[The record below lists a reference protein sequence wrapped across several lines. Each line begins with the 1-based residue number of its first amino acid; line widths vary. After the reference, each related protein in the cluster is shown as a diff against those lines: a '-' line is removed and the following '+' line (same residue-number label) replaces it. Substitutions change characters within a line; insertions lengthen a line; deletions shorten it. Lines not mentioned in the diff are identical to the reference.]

1 MKVLIIGGTGFISTR
16 LAAKLLQ
23 AGHEVSILRRGKSQ
37 SRLPQVKNLSHLT
50 GDRSDEGSF
59 RQALGKTTFD
69 AVYDMVAYT
78 PEESEL
84 AVRTLEGRC
93 GRFIHC
99 STISVYMVSY
109 EVQCPITEEQ
119 DKGALMDFFP
129 RNPFG
134 MEYGVNKR
142 KCEAV
147 LWNAHDEKRFPVSML
162 RPTYVCG
169 PHDPVKREIF
179 WIERILDGKPVLV
192 PGSGDFA
199 FQNVYV
205 DDVAEGFVALLDKP
219 ASIGHAYNMA
229 GEEIY
234 SLNDY
239 LGLICDILERQ
250 PEFVHVDQ
258 EVFDRQSFSS
268 IPYGDVFPFNT
279 RRTAIFSL
287 DKIKRDL
294 SFKTTPVRE
303 WLPTTVNWYLNE
315 FKGHSNGYE
324 NRAEEVAFT
333 ERWWEWRSRELK
345 QFE

>member
-1 MKVLIIGGTGFISTR
+1 MKVLLIGGTGFISTR

-23 AGHEVSILRRGKSQ
+23 AGHEVSILTRGKSQ
-37 SRLPQVKNLSHLT
+37 SRLPQAKNLTYLT
-50 GDRSDEGSF
+50 ADRSDQGSL
-59 RQALGKTTFD
+59 RQALGKSTFD

-78 PEESEL
+78 PQESKL
-84 AVRTLEGRC
+84 AVDMLEGKC

-99 STISVYMVSY
+99 STVSVYMVSY
-109 EVQCPITEEQ
+109 DVQCPITEDQ

-134 MEYGVNKR
+134 MEYGMNKR
-142 KCEAV
+142 KCEDV
-147 LWNAHDEKRFPVSML
+147 LWDAHDEKRFPVSML

-169 PHDPVKREIF
+169 PHDPVKREFF

-199 FQNVYV
+199 FQNVCV
-205 DDVAEGFVALLDKP
+205 EDVADGFVALLNQP
-219 ASIGHAYNMA
+219 ASIGQAYNMA

-239 LGLICDILERQ
+239 LGFICDILERR

-258 EVFDRQSFSS
+258 EIFDKQTFSS
-268 IPYGDVFPFNT
+268 HPHGDVFPFHT
-279 RRTAIFSL
+279 RRTAVFSL
-287 DKIKRDL
+287 DKVKRDL
-294 SFKTTPVRE
+294 NFRSTPVRE
-303 WLPTTVNWYLNE
+303 WLSTTVSWYLNE
-315 FKGHSNGYE
+315 FKGRSNGYE
-324 NRAEEVAFT
+324 NRAEEIAFA
-333 ERWWEWRSRELK
+333 ERWQEWRKGLQ